1 MRHDEKILELV
12 SKTIYETTILCRVNE
27 GDYIRHIERIKN
39 MLKMYAESYLDD
51 YIDDM
56 KDTIENTTSTED
68 IENDTEDV
76 D

>member
-1 MRHDEKILELV
+1 MSIHDEKILELV

-27 GDYIRHIERIKN
+27 GDYYKHIDRIKN

-51 YIDDM
+51 YIDS
-56 KDTIENTTSTED
+56 IENTTSTE
-68 IENDTEDV
+68 NDNGD

>member
-1 MRHDEKILELV
+1 MSIHDEKILELV

-27 GDYIRHIERIKN
+27 GDYYKHIGRIKN

-51 YIDDM
+51 YIDD
-56 KDTIENTTSTED
+56 IENTTSTE
-68 IENDTEDV
+68 NDNGD

>member
-1 MRHDEKILELV
+1 MGHDEKILELV

-51 YIDDM
+51 FIDGM
-56 KDTIENTTSTED
+56 ENTTPTED

>member
-51 YIDDM
+51 YINDM
-56 KDTIENTTSTED
+56 EDTIENSTSTED

>member
-1 MRHDEKILELV
+1 MGHDEKILELV

-27 GDYIRHIERIKN
+27 GDYYKHIDRIKN

-51 YIDDM
+51 YIDD
-56 KDTIENTTSTED
+56 IENTTSTE
-68 IENDTEDV
+68 NDNGD

>member
-1 MRHDEKILELV
+1 MSIHDEKILELV

-27 GDYIRHIERIKN
+27 GDYYKHIDRIKN

-51 YIDDM
+51 YIDD
-56 KDTIENTTSTED
+56 IENTTSTE
-68 IENDTEDV
+68 NDNGD

>member
-1 MRHDEKILELV
+1 MSIHDEKILDLI

-27 GDYIRHIERIKN
+27 GNYYRHMDRIKN

-51 YIDDM
+51 YIDD
-56 KDTIENTTSTED
+56 IENTTSTE
-68 IENDTEDV
+68 NDNGD